1 MTEKRDVQLS
11 PAGLGQADYV
21 RVVWAA
27 TAAFGVTREQIE
39 DPAYWAHV
47 AAKLKPKAKIEVTAE
62 DDSFYAEYLVTSC
75 DKTWAKVVC
84 LKFVD
89 LTATAVTREQV
100 EGITSNYSV
109 EFRGPKKWSV
119 LRKSDRSVLQEG
131 LHSREDGNKWLA
143 VHLNTQGVAA

>member
-1 MTEKRDVQLS
+1 MPEKQNVQLDPS
-11 PAGLGQADYV
+11 GLGQAEHI
-21 RVVWAA
+21 RTIWAA

-39 DPAYWAHV
+39 NPAYWAHV
-47 AAKLKPKAKIEVTAE
+47 ATKLRPKAKIEITAE

-75 DKTWAKVVC
+75 DKTWAKVLC
-84 LKFVD
+84 LKYID
-89 LTATAVTREQV
+89 LTTSTVTKEQV
-100 EGITSNYSV
+100 EGITDSYSV

-131 LHSREDGNKWLA
+131 LHSRDDGNKWLS